1 LITVGFTGLG
11 RKGAPMAIN
20 VARAGFPL
28 VLRNRSADKAE
39 ALARS
44 VAASVAASP
53 RCLAESSEVVITIL
67 ADNQSPV
74 RVHLD
79 ADGVLAADRGADV
92 VMAMGTHSPRQIDE
106 LAAAAGFGRRDMA
119 SMLTYQ
125 RSRR

>member
-39 ALARS
+39 ALAR
-44 VAASVAASP
+44 SVAASP